1 MKIVEKKYRGSVVCR
16 VLGYPISYAIVKMLL
31 ERRSMSFADIVHA
44 VKRSKSTVCGHLT
57 KLRLAHVVRYE
68 KNDRE
73 TIYWIKYPKH
83 VQSILDACESMV
95 KRVSQR
101 IDRDV

>member
-1 MKIVEKKYRGSVVCR
+1 MEIVEKKYRGSVICR

-31 ERRSMSFADIVHA
+31 ERRAMGFADIVHA

-68 KNDRE
+68 KNGRE
-73 TIYWIKYPKH
+73 TRYWIKYPKY
-83 VQSILDACESMV
+83 VRVILDACESMV

-101 IDRDV
+101 LDQDV